1 MSPHDRSRIRQ
12 TLRSYQPIWM
22 RPRQPHAV
30 FLTIG
35 TLDGAN
41 IEIREEVG
49 ADNFFL
55 FGLSA
60 QQVMELRA
68 NGYDPRT
75 IYRQNA
81 ELRGVMDLIGS
92 GALSQSD
99 PNLFRHLVDG
109 LLSHDWFM
117 LLADYQSYV
126 DCQSQVSELWHE
138 PKSWARKSIINV
150 ARMWKFS
157 SDRSIREYCDR
168 VWQVNPLSSQHTTA
182 S

>member
-1 MSPHDRSRIRQ
+1 
-12 TLRSYQPIWM
+12 
-22 RPRQPHAV
+22 
-30 FLTIG
+30 
-35 TLDGAN
+35 
-41 IEIREEVG
+41 
-49 ADNFFL
+49 
-55 FGLSA
+55 
-60 QQVMELRA
+60 
-68 NGYDPRT
+68 
-75 IYRQNA
+75 
-81 ELRGVMDLIGS
+81 MDLIGF

-126 DCQSQVSELWHE
+126 DCQNQVSELWHE

-150 ARMWKFS
+150 ARMGKFS
-157 SDRSIREYCDR
+157 SDRSIGNTVTK